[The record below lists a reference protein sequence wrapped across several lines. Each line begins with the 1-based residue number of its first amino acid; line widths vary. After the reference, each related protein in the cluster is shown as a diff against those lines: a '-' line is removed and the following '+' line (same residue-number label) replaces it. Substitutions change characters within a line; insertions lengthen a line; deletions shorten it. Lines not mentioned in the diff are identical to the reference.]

1 MMIQSFADPEAE
13 LIWSGRR
20 SRKLPV
26 DIQNVAVRKLRLLNQ
41 ARGAGRS
48 SRAARQS
55 AQSTLERTV
64 RDSIRFGSMNNG
76 RSALSGMREDRR
88 MSKSSTI
95 TSRSGLLHNPHPGEI
110 LLEEF
115 LKPMG
120 LSQNAL
126 ARAVHVAPRRINE
139 IVLGKRDVTAD
150 TDLRLARYFGLSEGF
165 FLGLQMDY
173 DLMQRRREIDRDLK
187 NIRPRAA

>member
-1 MMIQSFADPEAE
+1 MIQGFADSEAE

-20 SRKLPV
+20 SRKLPA
-26 DIQNVAVRKLRLLNQ
+26 DIQNVALRKLRILNQ
-41 ARGAGRS
+41 ARTLGDLRVSPGNRLEVLRADCQGAGIRS
-48 SRAARQS
+48 
-55 AQSTLERTV
+55 
-64 RDSIRFGSMNNG
+64 GSMISG
-76 RSALSGMREDRR
+76 ASVLYGMREDRR

-95 TSRSGLLHNPHPGEI
+95 TSRSGLLQNPHPGEI

-150 TDLRLARYFGLSEGF
+150 TDLRLARYFGVSEGF
-165 FLGLQMDY
+165 FLGLQMDF

-187 NIRPRAA
+187 TIRPRAA